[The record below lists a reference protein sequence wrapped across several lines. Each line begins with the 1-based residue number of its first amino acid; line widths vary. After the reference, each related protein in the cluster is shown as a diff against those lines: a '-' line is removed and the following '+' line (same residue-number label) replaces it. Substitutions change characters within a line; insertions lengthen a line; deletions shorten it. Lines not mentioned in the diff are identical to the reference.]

1 MAAERPEIDWKRWF
15 SVVDFFWS
23 GFLLD
28 RIANNLCQIS
38 SAMLES
44 IPYVN
49 VWVKQQAVMIPIK
62 VMLLIFDSI
71 EA

>member
-1 MAAERPEIDWKRWF
+1 MAERPEIDWKRGF

-62 VMLLIFDSI
+62 VMLLIFDPI

>member
-1 MAAERPEIDWKRWF
+1 M
-15 SVVDFFWS
+15 DFFGS

-28 RIANNLCQIS
+28 RIANNLSQIS

-62 VMLLIFDSI
+62 VMLLIFDPI